1 MRKAAHSE
9 EEIIA
14 AGKALA
20 AEGREPNANAIKHQL
35 GGGNAVRIRRVW
47 EAFVAESGAQN
58 KSQETTE
65 SKPLSDDRQ
74 IYRDARHAEGL
85 GVDWD
90 WLDEDF
96 EHLSQSLLV
105 EKFAKSVMST
115 FESKFSESL
124 RELLLAQKDQYE
136 NEIDSLRRAL
146 ELEERETERAYK
158 GNKALSE
165 MLEDA
170 REAEASAEKKLKAA
184 LADIKELKAE
194 LND

>member
-1 MRKAAHSE
+1 MRKPAHSE

-14 AGKALA
+14 VGKALA
-20 AEGREPNANAIKHQL
+20 AEGKEPNANAIKPLL

-58 KSQETTE
+58 RIQETTE

-74 IYRDARHAEGL
+74 IYRDVRHAEGL
-85 GVDWD
+85 GARWD

-96 EHLSQSLLV
+96 GDLSQTLLV

-115 FESKFSESL
+115 FESIFSESL
-124 RELLLAQKDQYE
+124 RDLLLAQKDQYE
-136 NEIDSLRRAL
+136 HEIDGLTRAL
-146 ELEERETERAYK
+146 ELEEQETERAYS
-158 GNKALSE
+158 GNKMLSG

-170 REAEASAEKKLKAA
+170 KEAQASAEEKLKAA
-184 LADIKELKAE
+184 LDEIKELKAE
-194 LND
+194 LRN